1 MFLSIRNGAKLTQ
14 LKLQLRLIQLDLRS
28 YKKTF
33 EADNVSIN
41 GNATN
46 QKFIYSDVH
55 EKNSRNNAFNS
66 GNNNQHSLLSN
77 NNLNKLSESTVNK
90 YNGSI
95 TNNGNFYLDGQH
107 MINSSINITIYGND
121 NRYQQII
128 KRMNQSRYPCRP

>member
-46 QKFIYSDVH
+46 
-55 EKNSRNNAFNS
+55 
-66 GNNNQHSLLSN
+66 
-77 NNLNKLSESTVNK
+77 
-90 YNGSI
+90 
-95 TNNGNFYLDGQH
+95 
-107 MINSSINITIYGND
+107 
-121 NRYQQII
+121 
-128 KRMNQSRYPCRP
+128 